1 MPPEATQG
9 IYHKMTKEE
18 IYEHLAQVYLGK
30 KSQDKKVFAKNT
42 FFSRVPKEAKVLAT
56 VLAIGVAFYTLT
68 AFLSRRDESLK
79 TNILF
84 ALNNSPIRVTYNLNE
99 PFPQVKDFSIAIS
112 KDDIAKYKSLNF
124 SIRGLEEGYPG
135 IVKVVLKTK
144 KNELAFQYVDGVNL
158 KWNHHSIALKDFS
171 GITDWSTLSEVA
183 FVLEAWNV
191 TKKKGIIL
199 IDDICF
205 SK

>member
-1 MPPEATQG
+1 MLENTQG
-9 IYHKMTKEE
+9 THLKMTKEE

-30 KSQDKKVFAKNT
+30 KSQDKKRPVQKFQLLRFA
-42 FFSRVPKEAKVLAT
+42 REAKVFAMILA
-56 VLAIGVAFYTLT
+56 LALAFYSLT
-68 AFLSRRDESLK
+68 AFLSRRDEDLK
-79 TNILF
+79 ARILF
-84 ALNNSPIRVTYNLNE
+84 ALNNSPIRIKYNLNE
-99 PFPQVKDFSIAIS
+99 PFPQVKDFSIPIS
-112 KDDIAKYKSLNF
+112 KSDIAKYKSLGF

-135 IVKVVLKTK
+135 IIKVVLKTK
-144 KNELAFQYVDGVNL
+144 KNEMSFQYVEGINL
-158 KWNHHSIALKDFS
+158 KWRHHVLLLKDFS
-171 GITDWSTLSEVA
+171 GISDWSSLSEVA